1 MGEKMVLKIT
11 IKEGQREKRSLE
23 RYSRENAKNQFGNHP
38 IEKSKSFNEI
48 EIKTRHGPT
57 KF

>member
-1 MGEKMVLKIT
+1 MVLKIT